1 MATTLKFSLDTIE
14 EVQEAEESLYERAKK
29 SRFAKVKI
37 KLFGTGENAHTE
49 PVEFEALQKSADSAY
64 DIPLIAELNPYRAE
78 KDFGSH
84 GTLTGKQFSFGF
96 IKEAKDNPKC
106 LGAVFL
112 QRAQSIENLKKH
124 LEVFSVRYEGQGD
137 SKIHPCGNMY
147 MFLKNT
153 ILNT

>member
-37 KLFGTGENAHTE
+37 KLFGTGENSHTE

-78 KDFGSH
+78 KDFGGH

-96 IKEAKDNPKC
+96 IKATDDISLILKPLFSNIFITNQIISQD
-106 LGAVFL
+106 FL
-112 QRAQSIENLKKH
+112 VSTKK
-124 LEVFSVRYEGQGD
+124 
-137 SKIHPCGNMY
+137 
-147 MFLKNT
+147 
-153 ILNT
+153 